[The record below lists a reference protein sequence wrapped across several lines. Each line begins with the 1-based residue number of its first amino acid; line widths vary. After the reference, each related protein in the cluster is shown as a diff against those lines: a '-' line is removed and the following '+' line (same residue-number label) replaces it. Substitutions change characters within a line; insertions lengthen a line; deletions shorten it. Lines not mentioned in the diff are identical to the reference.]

1 MFKFYKKF
9 FPVIFFICFSGYF
22 FSRGISISIAQSPS
36 DIEHDK
42 SLINLHILHINDFHG
57 AVEPVMDQE
66 ISRESEAGG
75 IAGMKTLIDRER
87 ERDFSGTILLNAGDL
102 AEGTMVACV
111 SRGKVVTDAFK
122 QIRFDAITLGNH
134 DFSWGQDGL
143 KYMMEGLDT
152 PVLGANITK
161 TADGKVMDGIEPYI
175 IKEMKGVKVAVIGLN
190 TPDIAHFIDESKREG
205 LEFKDGAETLEKFLP
220 EVKSKGADIVIV
232 LSHLGVT
239 EDEKLAA
246 KVKAIDV
253 IVGGHSHT
261 ILEHARKVG
270 HTIIVQAGSQGKY
283 LGKLDLYLN
292 RQSKKIVS
300 YSSRLI
306 PVITDEI
313 PPDPEIEKIIAPYI
327 EETEKFGSEVM
338 GEASEDLLYG
348 HRFMGKLNQI
358 HADSIWKKSGAPFG
372 ICNSRT
378 LRGNVKAGVVTKKDL
393 YTALP
398 FTEEGFVTLTIKGR
412 YIRQHIER
420 CLSDCATELAI
431 PAGSLEYSYDP
442 SKPDGHRLISL
453 TVEGKE
459 MDDNK
464 EYFIFVNETMGRHK
478 DFERAK
484 DRKKIGS
491 SQNEFFEY
499 FKAGKEPWDNKID
512 DRITVFNCHGRQYI
526 PRVTRHDSHIN
537 L

>member
-1 MFKFYKKF
+1 MKFLF
-9 FPVIFFICFSGYF
+9 LILVSIFFLSLNV
-22 FSRGISISIAQSPS
+22 SLAQSDS
-36 DIEHDK
+36 DIQHDK
-42 SLINLHILHINDFHG
+42 SLIRLHILHINDFHG
-57 AVEPVMDQE
+57 AIEPVMDPE
-66 ISRESEAGG
+66 VSRVSEAGG
-75 IAGMKTLIDRER
+75 IASIKTLIDRER
-87 ERDFSGTILLNAGDL
+87 ERDFSGTILLNAGDI
-102 AEGTMVACV
+102 AEGTMVSYI

-134 DFSWGQDGL
+134 DFAWGQDGL

-175 IKEMKGVKVAVIGLN
+175 IKEMKGVKVAVIGLD
-190 TPDIAHFIDESKREG
+190 TPDIARFVDESRREG
-205 LEFKDGAETLEKFLP
+205 LEFKGSAETVEKFLP
-220 EVKSKGADIVIV
+220 EVKNKGADLVIV
-232 LSHLGVT
+232 LSHLGAA

-246 KVKAIDV
+246 EVKGIDV

-261 ILEHARKVG
+261 KMEHARKVG
-270 HTIIVQAGSQGKY
+270 NTIIVQAGSQGKY
-283 LGKLDLYLN
+283 LGELDLYLN
-292 RQSKKIVS
+292 PESKKIVN
-300 YSSRLI
+300 YTSRLI
-306 PVITDEI
+306 PVIANET

-327 EETEKFGSEVM
+327 EETEKIGSEVM
-338 GEASEDLLYG
+338 GEATEDLLYG

-398 FTEEGFVTLTIKGR
+398 FTEEGFVTLIIKGT

-420 CLSDCATELAI
+420 CLSDGATELAI
-431 PAGSLEYSYDP
+431 PAGSLKYSYDP
-442 SKPDGHRLISL
+442 SKPNGHRLISL
-453 TVEGKE
+453 TLEGKE
-459 MDDNK
+459 LDDNT
-464 EYFIFVNETMGRHK
+464 EYFIFLNETMARHK
-478 DFERAK
+478 DFETAR

-499 FKAGKEPWDNKID
+499 FKAGKEPWDNTID
-512 DRITVFNCHGRQYI
+512 DRITVVH
-526 PRVTRHDSHIN
+526 
-537 L
+537 